1 MIISQLHNDVL
12 KKKEFWLS
20 FSENH
25 GFDFKC
31 IQTPSKDVNKLKIVF
46 SFKDIK
52 VSFLETDAK
61 PLVCEFEISTD
72 RKKIVEINQITML
85 DRLFS
90 LFKKKHSIYANSFF
104 DKNIIKSSDS
114 RLLSELSKDNDLLNL
129 LNNSEFLSLYAYT
142 DKKDLKVKMTT
153 TYFVDS
159 YEKLDDIYSITCR
172 IIEHLK

>member
-114 RLLSELSKDNDLLNL
+114 
-129 LNNSEFLSLYAYT
+129 